1 MFARLFV
8 AALLVPAA
16 LNLFQGCS
24 GAGDEPLRQ
33 KPGRSSRHLG
43 DTTPESVTIETSSRT
58 VEITAGGVGWP
69 AGIPGSVPP
78 CRYGAIRS
86 VARTETPEGVSWSVA
101 LDGVSPEE
109 LRSYE
114 IELEAAGFT
123 CSSMIVAG
131 GGSLTARKDG
141 ISVAVV
147 SSQGSATVSVA
158 MDR

>member
-1 MFARLFV
+1 MFARFFA
-8 AALLVPAA
+8 AALLLPAT

-24 GAGDEPLRQ
+24 GAGDEPLD
-33 KPGRSSRHLG
+33 KPGRSVRGIG
-43 DTTPESVTIETSSRT
+43 DTAGERVTIETSSRT

-78 CRYGAIRS
+78 CRYGTIRS

-101 LDGVSPEE
+101 LDVVSPEE
-109 LRSYE
+109 LRRYE
-114 IELEAAGFT
+114 SELEAAGFT
-123 CSSMIVAG
+123 CSSMIVAS
-131 GGSLTARKDG
+131 GGSLTARKGG

-147 SSQGSATVSVA
+147 SSQGNATVSVA